1 MTSEH
6 KYQRSEEGK
15 RKVFQAENCMG
26 KGLEAKMSKA
36 ELQVA
41 SERNPTHWL
50 KLKWN
55 ILVHSEAHREECLAS
70 STGSVS
76 LCWFPPW
83 IALPHWFRD
92 HPKPW
97 IQPDWP
103 GQVTCPSLNQSDW
116 PDIDRI
122 RLEPLRWWKKGEG
135 EEVCQHQGSPVP
147 VLMIVGQPKDP

>member
-1 MTSEH
+1 
-6 KYQRSEEGK
+6 
-15 RKVFQAENCMG
+15 MG

-36 ELQVA
+36 EFQVA

-83 IALPHWFRD
+83 IALPQWWWPPHQRP
-92 HPKPW
+92 PKAL
-97 IQPDWP
+97 DS
-103 GQVTCPSLNQSDW
+103 T
-116 PDIDRI
+116 
-122 RLEPLRWWKKGEG
+122 
-135 EEVCQHQGSPVP
+135 
-147 VLMIVGQPKDP
+147 